1 MDVNGGII
9 SHDTARVS
17 VIRIYPDSFPNV
29 SVIFKAE
36 TPSGK
41 PVWNLTDTSITIVEN
56 NQPCKI
62 ISLEKV
68 SKNTSINTSLVID
81 HSGSMSED
89 KPLRDWME
97 NLPPSAFKN
106 VTYTQR
112 QYTNGEIDS
121 DDPIVVRQAPPT
133 PDWYHT
139 PLWYAQRAAQ
149 DYIATINAAKDSVS
163 IVAFSQEVD
172 KVLPL
177 TTNQNILSS
186 TINNLSPQGGTALY
200 DAIDRALDGL
210 NKANGIKAVIV
221 MTDGE
226 DNTSHKSL
234 ASVITKAKKSGIPV
248 FVIGLGDVNKKVLNK
263 LANATGG
270 VAYFT
275 DKKEELSSI
284 YQMISKRI
292 QSVYEV
298 VYLSP
303 SLAYDDTSR
312 GIKLQFEIDGKYLDS
327 RNLDV
332 LIPSEVM
339 ARLKQKEQAQLLAPP
354 VSQDDSPNTL
364 AYVSGGIIL
373 LLATTGVIVMKK
385 RKQKTKDELIITN
398 LFPNPSTGS
407 FSITYQSNATS
418 PLEVTITDTNGKT
431 IFSQPINPGSGE
443 VQFDLTGTFPGNYIV
458 SLKGSTGTSSGKQ
471 LIIIS

>member
-1 MDVNGGII
+1 MKKICLLFSLAFSLNLFSQTDVSGGII

-41 PVWNLTDTSITIVEN
+41 PIWNLTDTSISIVED

-68 SKNTSINTSLVID
+68 SKNISVNTSLVID

-89 KPLRDWME
+89 KPLRDWMAS
-97 NLPPSAFKN
+97 LPPSAFKN
-106 VTYTQR
+106 VTYTMR
-112 QYTNGEIDS
+112 QYTNGEVDS
-121 DDPIVVRQAPPT
+121 DDPIVIRQSPPT

-139 PLWYAQRAAQ
+139 PFWYAQRAAL

-172 KVLPL
+172 KVLSL
-177 TTNQNILSS
+177 TTDHNVLSS
-186 TINNLSPQGGTALY
+186 TINSLSPNGGTALY
-200 DAIDRALDGL
+200 DAIDRALEGL
-210 NKANGIKAVIV
+210 NHADGIKAVIV

-226 DNTSHKSL
+226 DNSSHKSL
-234 ASVITKAKKSGIPV
+234 ASVIAKAKKFGIPV
-248 FVIGLGDVNKKVLNK
+248 FVIGLGDVNKKVLNRI
-263 LANATGG
+263 ANSTGG

-298 VYLSP
+298 IYL
-303 SLAYDDTSR
+303 
-312 GIKLQFEIDGKYLDS
+312 
-327 RNLDV
+327 
-332 LIPSEVM
+332 
-339 ARLKQKEQAQLLAPP
+339 
-354 VSQDDSPNTL
+354 
-364 AYVSGGIIL
+364 
-373 LLATTGVIVMKK
+373 
-385 RKQKTKDELIITN
+385 
-398 LFPNPSTGS
+398 
-407 FSITYQSNATS
+407 
-418 PLEVTITDTNGKT
+418 
-431 IFSQPINPGSGE
+431 
-443 VQFDLTGTFPGNYIV
+443 
-458 SLKGSTGTSSGKQ
+458 
-471 LIIIS
+471 